1 VLTTTEKY
9 TNIFSAIFCVQ
20 NSSNR
25 PCNKSNKR
33 AHYSVQ
39 TNWNNCLHHMHQN
52 LHLVKQYINKTHN
65 MYRAILSM
73 IGSCTFLIVE
83 IRNALPGKRGFST
96 SVDLFQYQ
104 LKTFLF
110 QWFSVISTS
119 VDLAVVTITLGHYKK
134 LLIDW
139 LTDISAPPKE
149 NSQWQRTWQQQ
160 WYIYRL

>member
-1 VLTTTEKY
+1 
-9 TNIFSAIFCVQ
+9 
-20 NSSNR
+20 
-25 PCNKSNKR
+25 
-33 AHYSVQ
+33 
-39 TNWNNCLHHMHQN
+39 MHQN

-110 QWFSVISTS
+110 Q
-119 VDLAVVTITLGHYKK
+119 
-134 LLIDW
+134 
-139 LTDISAPPKE
+139 
-149 NSQWQRTWQQQ
+149 
-160 WYIYRL
+160 